1 MVRLLIKN
9 WWLILLRGIV
19 ALAFGFFI
27 FLLQPFFPS
36 ALLSPMAHTAL
47 AVIFGLLACGTGILT
62 LISALR
68 GAQKPHDTT
77 LLLADGLV
85 AIGAGAAVLLV
96 PSLSLFAVIRIIA
109 VTAMLL
115 GLLELVAGTHLRHH
129 ISDEWLLIAGGL
141 VSILFSLFL
150 FMTSAWEISGILT
163 WVALYAIAG
172 GIAMVGLALRL
183 RGQQHLI
190 HVIAEHSAHGKA
202 GQPKKK
208 ASAA

>member
-1 MVRLLIKN
+1 MVRLLIRN

-19 ALAFGFFI
+19 ALAFGCFI

-62 LISALR
+62 LLSALR

-85 AIGAGAAVLLV
+85 AIGAGAAVLFV

-115 GLLELVAGTHLRHH
+115 GLLEIVAGTHLRHH
-129 ISDEWLLIAGGL
+129 ISDEWLLIAGGI
-141 VSILFSLFL
+141 VSVVFSLFL
-150 FMTSAWEISGILT
+150 FMTTTWEIAGILT
-163 WVALYAIAG
+163 WVAVYAVAG
-172 GIAMVGLALRL
+172 GIAMIGLALRL
-183 RGQQHLI
+183 RGQQHLV
-190 HVIAEHSAHGKA
+190 HEIAKHELRKTTAGVDKDKA
-202 GQPKKK
+202 
-208 ASAA
+208 A